1 MPELKIRQIVFA
13 ARDLAS
19 TVAQFST
26 GLGLNVAY
34 RDPLVSEFGLDN
46 ALMAIGDQ
54 FIEVV
59 SPIRENTAA
68 SRHIDRHGD
77 SAYMLILQT
86 SDLDRDRERL
96 SELGV
101 RLIWEADYPDIR
113 AVHLHPKDVG
123 AAIVSLDEPTPAGS
137 WRWAGP
143 DWQRH
148 AQESASGTIVE
159 CTIGAVDPAA
169 LCKRWSQVL
178 GAPASADNHI
188 ELSGSSLKF
197 EKAERDL
204 IVGYRIA
211 AKDLTLPSQEL
222 TLCGTRFQLS

>member
-1 MPELKIRQIVFA
+1 MPELRIRQIVFA

-34 RDPLVSEFGLDN
+34 RDPLVSEFGLEN

-59 SPIRENTAA
+59 SPTRADTAA
-68 SRHIDRHGD
+68 GRHIDRHGD

-86 SDLDRDRERL
+86 SDFDRDRERL
-96 SELGV
+96 TELGV
-101 RLIWEADYPDIR
+101 RFIWEADHPDIR
-113 AVHLHPKDVG
+113 AMQLHPKDIG
-123 AAIVSLDEPTPAGS
+123 AAIVSLDQPTPPES

-143 DWQRH
+143 DWQKH
-148 AQESASGTIVE
+148 SAQSVPGAIVE

-169 LCKRWSQVL
+169 LAARWSKLL
-178 GAPASADNHI
+178 GAPASADHHI
-188 ELSGSSLKF
+188 EITGSRLRF
-197 EKAERDL
+197 VKAERDL
-204 IVGYRIA
+204 IVAYRIA
-211 AKDLTLPSQEL
+211 ANDLTAPSQEL
-222 TLCGTRFQLS
+222 SLCGTRFQIS